1 MLEPHPALTTPLKM
15 PEPVSIGDLFN
26 KGRVKQRRWRP
37 RRIARVGRLTTA
49 SGSPPKPALQLSR
62 LCTSASPRLRAVGRT
77 TPMEIHV
84 WTLDDLGARD
94 FNCGPAAAELAN
106 RNESAALG
114 KIGA

>member
-1 MLEPHPALTTPLKM
+1 
-15 PEPVSIGDLFN
+15 
-26 KGRVKQRRWRP
+26 
-37 RRIARVGRLTTA
+37 
-49 SGSPPKPALQLSR
+49 
-62 LCTSASPRLRAVGRT
+62 
-77 TPMEIHV
+77 MEIHV